1 MNHLYSMAQA
11 FVEKY
16 NVEYNCHLQI
26 QPFSDNGFNLPYI
39 NSNNIYIDKSNF
51 IWLAF
56 YHFGTPN
63 LFLYYRLLK
72 GMLDMNNAAGASKLL
87 SLIKVEYRSSYDR
100 FHYLLS
106 QNPEW
111 IPAHIMV
118 ITLHELAHHRFK
130 EDRDSYQALVN
141 DAKGFLQSR
150 PFNISKDYMPNADF
164 NAAGISFEKIRE
176 NAEEIYD
183 AMIEDDLE
191 DDGFLEEL
199 AADSFVF
206 NHFSQSLSGC
216 GINQV
221 IASSMA
227 LTGGC
232 VFFLEYAN
240 RTNKLFFNA
249 VNENKEERVR
259 NNLIV
264 SIEDAVNSRIRA
276 LYQDFHIN
284 KFFTEENLDKESR
297 MLYSTLVGVP
307 LSDFNESLDVEFMKS
322 LQPFQDILNEGC
334 QIDFD
339 ENKLRFIRQ
348 EVETFEETII
358 HLILD
363 ELDKKSSFP
372 LAK

>member
-1 MNHLYSMAQA
+1 MNRLYSMAQA
-11 FVEKY
+11 FVDKY
-16 NVEYNCHLQI
+16 NAEYNCSLRI
-26 QPFSDNGFNLPYI
+26 QPFSDKGFNLPYI
-39 NSNNIYIDKSNF
+39 NLNNIYIDQSNF
-51 IWLAF
+51 IWLAL
-56 YHFGTPN
+56 YHFGTPT

-87 SLIKVEYRSSYDR
+87 NLIKAEYHSSYDR
-100 FHYLLS
+100 FCFLLS

-111 IPAHIMV
+111 IPAHVMV
-118 ITLHELAHHRFK
+118 ITLHELAHHRFR

-141 DAKGFLQSR
+141 DAKAFLQSR
-150 PFNISKDYMPNADF
+150 PFNISKDYVPNVDF
-164 NAAGISFEKIRE
+164 NAAGINFEEIRE

-183 AMIEDDLE
+183 AMIENDLE
-191 DDGFLEEL
+191 DDAFLEEL
-199 AADSFVF
+199 AADCFVF

-249 VNENKEERVR
+249 VNENKEVRVR
-259 NNLIV
+259 NNLIA

-276 LYQDFHIN
+276 IYQDFHIN
-284 KFFTEENLDKESR
+284 QFFSEENLDYDLR

-307 LSDFNESLDVEFMKS
+307 LSDFNESMDVEFMKS

-372 LAK
+372 IS

>member
-1 MNHLYSMAQA
+1 MNRLYSMAQA
-11 FVEKY
+11 FINKY
-16 NVEYNCHLQI
+16 NAEFSCHLRI
-26 QPFSDNGFNLPYI
+26 RPFSDNGFNLPYI
-39 NSNNIYIDKSNF
+39 NSNDIYIDKSNF
-51 IWLAF
+51 ILLAF
-56 YHFGTPN
+56 YHFATPN

-72 GMLDMNNAAGASKLL
+72 GLLDMNNAVGASKLL
-87 SLIKVEYRSSYDR
+87 NLIKVEYHSSYDR
-100 FHYLLS
+100 FRYLLS

-130 EDRDSYQALVN
+130 EDKALYQALVN
-141 DAKGFLQSR
+141 DAKEFLQSR
-150 PFNISKDYMPNADF
+150 SFNISKDYVPNADF
-164 NAAGISFEKIRE
+164 SAVGISFEEIRE

-191 DDGFLEEL
+191 DEGFLEEL

-216 GINQV
+216 GVNQA

-240 RTNKLFFNA
+240 RINKLFFTPI
-249 VNENKEERVR
+249 NENWEARIR
-259 NNLIV
+259 NNLIT

-276 LYQDFHIN
+276 IYQDFHIN
-284 KFFTEENLDKESR
+284 KFFTEENIDKESR
-297 MLYSTLVGVP
+297 MSYSTLVGVP

-334 QIDFD
+334 QINFD
-339 ENKLRFIRQ
+339 TNKLRLIRQ
-348 EVETFEETII
+348 EVDTFEETII
-358 HLILD
+358 HSILD
-363 ELDKKSSFP
+363 ELDKKSSFSIS
-372 LAK
+372 